1 MSVGA
6 ADLAALG
13 PMLDPISSLQPPI
26 SLDEEL
32 QIGVLSAGATDLAA
46 LGQRRRR
53 SSFDSVILYKSS
65 ISASTTSC
73 SNSLGICHSFTQV
86 RRSGNVSLLS

>member
-1 MSVGA
+1 MSAGA

-13 PMLDPISSLQPPI
+13 QMLDPLSSLQPPI

-46 LGQRRRR
+46 LGRRRRR
-53 SSFDSVILYKSS
+53 SSFDNVSLYKSS

-73 SNSLGICHSFTQV
+73 SNSLEICYPFA
-86 RRSGNVSLLS
+86 